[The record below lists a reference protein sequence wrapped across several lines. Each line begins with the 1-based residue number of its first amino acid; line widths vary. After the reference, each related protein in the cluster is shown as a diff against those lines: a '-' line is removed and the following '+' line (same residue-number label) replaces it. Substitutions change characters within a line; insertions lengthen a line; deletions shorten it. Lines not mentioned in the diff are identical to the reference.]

1 MHEFSIAVNIVDIC
15 EDNIKGQEFEKV
27 SMIELDIGD
36 ISGVVIEAL
45 ETAMKQA
52 VKGTVFENTKI
63 KINQIPAAGKCRQ
76 CGNEV
81 KMNDFFA
88 QCDNCGSF
96 DLEVISGDELK
107 VSSIVLD

>member
-1 MHEFSIAVNIVDIC
+1 MHELSIAMNIVDIC
-15 EDNIKGQEFEKV
+15 EENVKGQEFDKV

-52 VKGTVFENTKI
+52 VKSTVFENALI

-76 CGNEV
+76 CENEV
-81 KMNDFFA
+81 KMNDYFA
-88 QCDNCGSF
+88 QCDKCGSF

-107 VSSIVLD
+107 